1 MELFKYVIEHWQT
14 ISIILGITGV
24 TGFSGYQGA
33 KVIQKKLDQSQ
44 WKSINQ
50 NDKDIKQLNTDMT
63 ALKTAIE
70 KNTEDDKDFRESIQK
85 IVSDTNNTVKEIQKE
100 LKDDDKETIKRLRDQ
115 LNKRK

>member
-1 MELFKYVIEHWQT
+1 MQLLQYIIENWETLSVI
-14 ISIILGITGV
+14 LAGLGV
-24 TGFSGYQGA
+24 TGISGYKGA

-50 NDKDIKQLNTDMT
+50 NARDIKQLNTDMA

-70 KNTEDDKDFRESIQK
+70 KNTEDDKKFKESIQK

-115 LNKRK
+115 LSKK